1 MDRIADGETA
11 EAAVSSLAGF
21 SSFESFKK
29 LEKVFV
35 YTAPVQQE
43 LTKSSIS
50 LDGEGGDFA
59 DDPVLQSRTTWKYVR
74 VGDLLMEH
82 KKYKAALVE
91 YKKAKD
97 PDEPMSPTAL
107 ARMAE
112 CQFQLGDLAA
122 SKSQLTTAL
131 GLYPENVTVLLMSAR
146 LAPKVG
152 MGDGHDY
159 WLRAHEV
166 NPYSI
171 QTQSALIEHYNR
183 VARTQLV
190 TTNLFYLF

>member
-1 MDRIADGETA
+1 M
-11 EAAVSSLAGF
+11 
-21 SSFESFKK
+21 ESF
-29 LEKVFV
+29 L
-35 YTAPVQQE
+35 TLPLVQQE
-43 LTKSSIS
+43 LSKSAIS

-59 DDPVLQSRTTWKYVR
+59 EDPVLQNRTDLAKFVR

-91 YKKAKD
+91 YQKAQD

-112 CQFQLGDLAA
+112 CHLFLGDLVE
-122 SKSQLTTAL
+122 SNKQLRKAL
-131 GLYPENVTVLLMSAR
+131 GLYPENVNVLLTAAK

-152 MGDGHDY
+152 LGDGHDY

-171 QTQSALIEHYNR
+171 ETKQALVNHFNQVNNELRPFI
-183 VARTQLV
+183 TSQ
-190 TTNLFYLF
+190 FYLS